1 MPAIDPDALIAQ
13 VGAEEPEAAPEP
25 AQTARRAGDKG
36 NGTASE
42 RKRDLTKRML
52 GEVDLLNLIRS
63 DDPGK
68 ETVYDNAKDGR
79 IIAFGGRCP
88 VCGHN
93 DDLRY
98 YERTNTW
105 LCSTGEGRY
114 EGGTY
119 LEYMKATRNLN
130 DAEAMKALYTA
141 TGTEWEPDN
150 PPMPE
155 AAPSRRASAFCD
167 DLPPIVPVQM
177 LNPPPRAPVLI
188 EGVLRK
194 GHKLM
199 LTGASKMG
207 KSWCIMQLAV
217 AVATGSK
224 WLKFQCEQGRV
235 LYLNMEIDPASC
247 MNRFHKVGE
256 ALGLDMAEAQTQID
270 VWNLRGTE
278 ANMRT
283 ATAALLHRR
292 EQLSEYALVILDP
305 LYKLQ
310 DGDENSAQD
319 IRSFFA
325 QVDVIGRELG
335 SAVAIVH
342 HHSKGGKGDMAAG
355 DRGSG
360 SGVLLRDPDAS
371 IDLIEVEPAD
381 EEERDALL
389 KPGEFVCR
397 VQAGGIRE
405 FPRFETFDAVFRYP
419 LHILDEAGTFS
430 EWKPATSANKGG
442 KESGKVRVA
451 QAQANLYHT
460 EAVALELIAKGGDW
474 QGGVTLAEVAEALK
488 AEGGAKTTTTVKDH
502 LTASKRIRVESYGKG
517 KAPARAFAR
526 FEPAPLTLL

>member
-1 MPAIDPDALIAQ
+1 MPAIDPDALMAQ
-13 VGAEEPEAAPEP
+13 VDAEHPEP
-25 AQTARRAGDKG
+25 KPAKAACRTANKG
-36 NGTASE
+36 GSTASE

-52 GEVDLLNLIRS
+52 EKVDLLNLIRS
-63 DDPGK
+63 DDPGR

-105 LCSTGEGRY
+105 LCSTSEGKY

-119 LEYMKATRNLN
+119 LEYMKATRDL
-130 DAEAMKALYTA
+130 DDVEAMKALYTA

-150 PPMPE
+150 PPKPE

-207 KSWCIMQLAV
+207 KSWCIMRLAV

-224 WLKFQCEQGRV
+224 WLRFQCEQGRV

-256 ALGLDMAEAQTQID
+256 ALGLDMAAAQKQID

-278 ANMRT
+278 ANIST
-283 ATAALLHRR
+283 ATAALLHRK
-292 EQLSEYALVILDP
+292 EQLSEYALIILDP

-319 IRSFFA
+319 VRSFFA

-342 HHSKGGKGDMAAG
+342 HHSKGGKGDIAAG

-405 FPRFETFDAVFRYP
+405 FPRFETFDTVFRHP

-430 EWKPATSANKGG
+430 EWKPRTAAGKGG
-442 KESGKVRVA
+442 KESGKVREA
-451 QAQANLYHT
+451 QAQANLYQT
-460 EAVALELIAKGGDW
+460 EAVALK
-474 QGGVTLAEVAEALK
+474 TLAKYGLWEEGVKLKDLAEILK
-488 AEGGAKTTTTVKDH
+488 GMGGACSAQTVKKY
-502 LTASKRIRVESYGKG
+502 LTDSKIIKVEKRGR
-517 KAPARAFAR
+517 ANCAFAK
-526 FEPAPLTLL
+526 FEPAPLTML